1 VCARYWPGGRADHV
15 DLCRHFFWAQDVDS
29 SKDEERVAKV
39 NQLLS
44 GEEEDEE
51 VTGGGEDA
59 SMEMES

>member
-1 VCARYWPGGRADHV
+1 M
-15 DLCRHFFWAQDVDS
+15 DS

-44 GEEEDEE
+44 GEEDEDE

-59 SMEMES
+59 GMEMES

>member
-1 VCARYWPGGRADHV
+1 
-15 DLCRHFFWAQDVDS
+15 VDS